1 VLKYKIVKGYILR
14 NGSNYYVLNN
24 LRNRFD
30 PIIEKVGRGFA
41 SLGFGPSFWTWVG
54 LGLSIISAIMFS
66 LHSPAIGVDYYT
78 ATFLG
83 SLFLLFAGFFD
94 IVDGAVARVTK
105 RTSALGGYLDS
116 VLDKVSEIIIFIGI
130 LIGSFTNPVLVLVA
144 LSLSMLVSYTRARG
158 EGLGVDLK
166 GKGIAE
172 RAERILIIVIL
183 GFIPFQDNISVA
195 LWIISIL
202 AAITVLERLK
212 VVSAKFG
219 APLFSLQTF
228 RDMSSR
234 NHEYEASSG
243 TVTSRL
249 NEPPTSLSKITKN
262 VNDYLDKPNDK
273 KMTTSNTYS
282 KPSSTATTTTTKTP
296 PPPPPPPSSTT
307 TKTPPPPPPP
317 PSSTKKAEFLDGT
330 DPNETG
336 RNVAHIIFDQEGEDE
351 IYKKFTKS
359 NTTSSTSG
367 STESDTSNT
376 TSSTSGSTES
386 DTSNT
391 TSSTSGST
399 ESDTSNTTSST
410 SGSTESGN
418 NNDTKPATQEDK
430 KPENNP

>member
-1 VLKYKIVKGYILR
+1 MEYTRKYKIVKGYILR

-66 LHSPAIGVDYYT
+66 LHSPAIGVDWYT

-94 IVDGAVARVTK
+94 VVDGAVARVTK

-172 RAERILIIVIL
+172 RAERILIVVIL
-183 GFIPFQDNISVA
+183 GFIPFQENISVA

-202 AAITVLERLK
+202 SAVTVLERLK
-212 VVSAKFG
+212 VVSTKLG
-219 APLFSLQTF
+219 TPLFSIQTF
-228 RDMSSR
+228 RDMTSR
-234 NHEYEASSG
+234 HHEHEVSSG
-243 TVTSRL
+243 TITSRL

-262 VNDYLDKPNDK
+262 VNDYLDKTDSK
-273 KMTTSNTYS
+273 KMTNPD
-282 KPSSTATTTTTKTP
+282 KPSSSTTTSTTTP
-296 PPPPPPPSSTT
+296 PPPPPPAP
-307 TKTPPPPPPP
+307 
-317 PSSTKKAEFLDGT
+317 KAQYLDKT

-336 RNVAHIIFDQEGEDE
+336 RNVAHIIFDDDGEDE
-351 IYKKFTKS
+351 VYKKFTKS
-359 NTTSSTSG
+359 NTASSSTSETDSG
-367 STESDTSNT
+367 SNDTAS
-376 TSSTSGSTES
+376 SSTSET
-386 DTSNT
+386 D
-391 TSSTSGST
+391 SGS
-399 ESDTSNTTSST
+399 
-410 SGSTESGN
+410 
-418 NNDTKPATQEDK
+418 NDITKDDK
-430 KPENNP
+430 KPENSQ

>member
-1 VLKYKIVKGYILR
+1 M
-14 NGSNYYVLNN
+14 LNN

-66 LHSPAIGVDYYT
+66 LHSPAIGVDWYT

-94 IVDGAVARVTK
+94 VVDGAVARVTK

-172 RAERILIIVIL
+172 RAERILIVVIL
-183 GFIPFQDNISVA
+183 GFIPFQENISVA

-202 AAITVLERLK
+202 SAITVLERLK
-212 VVSAKFG
+212 VVSTKLG
-219 APLFSLQTF
+219 TPLFSAQTF
-228 RDMSSR
+228 RDMTSR
-234 NHEYEASSG
+234 SHEHEVSSG
-243 TVTSRL
+243 TITSRL

-262 VNDYLDKPNDK
+262 VNDYLEKTDSKKMITSDKP
-273 KMTTSNTYS
+273 S
-282 KPSSTATTTTTKTP
+282 TTTTASTTTP
-296 PPPPPPPSSTT
+296 PPPPKASSTT
-307 TKTPPPPPPP
+307 TPPPPPKASSTTTPP
-317 PSSTKKAEFLDGT
+317 PPPKASSTTTPPPPPAPKAQYLDKT

-336 RNVAHIIFDQEGEDE
+336 RNVAQIIFEDEGEDE

-359 NTTSSTSG
+359 NTASSSTS
-367 STESDTSNT
+367 ESDSAGNGTGF
-376 TSSTSGSTES
+376 SSTSES
-386 DTSNT
+386 DSA
-391 TSSTSGST
+391 
-399 ESDTSNTTSST
+399 
-410 SGSTESGN
+410 GN
-418 NNDTKPATQEDK
+418 DATKDEK
-430 KPENNP
+430 KPESSQ

>member
-1 VLKYKIVKGYILR
+1 
-14 NGSNYYVLNN
+14 
-24 LRNRFD
+24 
-30 PIIEKVGRGFA
+30 
-41 SLGFGPSFWTWVG
+41 
-54 LGLSIISAIMFS
+54 
-66 LHSPAIGVDYYT
+66 
-78 ATFLG
+78 
-83 SLFLLFAGFFD
+83 
-94 IVDGAVARVTK
+94 
-105 RTSALGGYLDS
+105 LGGYLDS

-144 LSLSMLVSYTRARG
+144 LSLSLLVSYTRARG

-219 APLFSLQTF
+219 TPLFSLQTF

-273 KMTTSNTYS
+273 KMTTSSTYS
-282 KPSSTATTTTTKTP
+282 KPSSTTTTATTKTP
-296 PPPPPPPSSTT
+296 PPPPPPPSSTAT

-351 IYKKFTKS
+351 IYKKFTTS
-359 NTTSSTSG
+359 NTASSTSG
-367 STESDTSNT
+367 NTESDTSNT
-376 TSSTSGSTES
+376 ASSTSGNTES

-391 TSSTSGST
+391 ASSTSGNT
-399 ESDTSNTTSST
+399 ESD
-410 SGSTESGN
+410 N
-418 NNDTKPATQEDK
+418 NNDTKPETKEDK
-430 KPENNP
+430 KPENNS

>member
-1 VLKYKIVKGYILR
+1 MLKYKIVKGYILR

-30 PIIEKVGRGFA
+30 PIIEKIGRGFA

-219 APLFSLQTF
+219 TPLFSLQTF

-273 KMTTSNTYS
+273 KMTSSSTYS
-282 KPSSTATTTTTKTP
+282 KPSSTTTTTTTTTTKTP
-296 PPPPPPPSSTT
+296 PPPPSTAT

-359 NTTSSTSG
+359 NTASSTSG
-367 STESDTSNT
+367 NTESS
-376 TSSTSGSTES
+376 
-386 DTSNT
+386 
-391 TSSTSGST
+391 
-399 ESDTSNTTSST
+399 
-410 SGSTESGN
+410 N
-418 NNDTKPATQEDK
+418 NNDTKPATKEDK
-430 KPENNP
+430 KPENNS

>member
-1 VLKYKIVKGYILR
+1 MLKYKIVKGYILR

-219 APLFSLQTF
+219 TPLFSLQTF

-234 NHEYEASSG
+234 NHEYESSSG

-282 KPSSTATTTTTKTP
+282 KPSSTTTTTTTTKTP
-296 PPPPPPPSSTT
+296 PPPPPPPQPSSTT
-307 TKTPPPPPPP
+307 TKTPPPQ
-317 PSSTKKAEFLDGT
+317 PSSTTTKKAEFLDGT

-351 IYKKFTKS
+351 VYKKFTKS
-359 NTTSSTSG
+359 NTASNTSSN
-367 STESDTSNT
+367 TEGDTSNT
-376 TSSTSGSTES
+376 ASNTSSNTEG
-386 DTSNT
+386 DNH
-391 TSSTSGST
+391 
-399 ESDTSNTTSST
+399 
-410 SGSTESGN
+410 
-418 NNDTKPATQEDK
+418 NDTKPATNEDK
-430 KPENNP
+430 KPENNS

>member
-1 VLKYKIVKGYILR
+1 M
-14 NGSNYYVLNN
+14 LNN

-66 LHSPAIGVDYYT
+66 LHSPAIGVDWYT

-116 VLDKVSEIIIFIGI
+116 VLDKVSEIIVFIGI

-144 LSLSMLVSYTRARG
+144 LSLSLLVSYTRARG

-172 RAERILIIVIL
+172 RAERVLIIVIL
-183 GFIPFQDNISVA
+183 GFIPFQENISVA

-202 AAITVLERLK
+202 AAVTVLERLK
-212 VVSAKFG
+212 IVSTKFG
-219 APLFSLQTF
+219 TPLFSAQTF
-228 RDMSSR
+228 RDMTSR

-243 TVTSRL
+243 TITSRL

-262 VNDYLDKPNDK
+262 VNDYLDKPDNK
-273 KMTTSNTYS
+273 KMTTPDKSS
-282 KPSSTATTTTTKTP
+282 KSSTTATSPPPSSSTTTKA
-296 PPPPPPPSSTT
+296 PPPPPPSSSTT
-307 TKTPPPPPPP
+307 TKAPPPPP
-317 PSSTKKAEFLDGT
+317 PSSSTTTKA
-330 DPNETG
+330 PPPPPP
-336 RNVAHIIFDQEGEDE
+336 
-351 IYKKFTKS
+351 S
-359 NTTSSTSG
+359 SST
-367 STESDTSNT
+367 T
-376 TSSTSGSTES
+376 T
-386 DTSNT
+386 
-391 TSSTSGST
+391 
-399 ESDTSNTTSST
+399 
-410 SGSTESGN
+410 
-418 NNDTKPATQEDK
+418 KA
-430 KPENNP
+430 

>member
-1 VLKYKIVKGYILR
+1 MKYKIVKGYILR

-219 APLFSLQTF
+219 TPLFSLQTF

-234 NHEYEASSG
+234 NHEYESSSG

-282 KPSSTATTTTTKTP
+282 KPSSTTTTTTTTKTP
-296 PPPPPPPSSTT
+296 PPPPPPPQPSSTT
-307 TKTPPPPPPP
+307 
-317 PSSTKKAEFLDGT
+317 TKKAEFLDGT

-351 IYKKFTKS
+351 VYKKFTKS
-359 NTTSSTSG
+359 NTASNTSSN
-367 STESDTSNT
+367 TEGDNH
-376 TSSTSGSTES
+376 
-386 DTSNT
+386 
-391 TSSTSGST
+391 
-399 ESDTSNTTSST
+399 
-410 SGSTESGN
+410 
-418 NNDTKPATQEDK
+418 NDTKPATNEDK
-430 KPENNP
+430 KPENNS

>member
-1 VLKYKIVKGYILR
+1 M
-14 NGSNYYVLNN
+14 LNN

-66 LHSPAIGVDYYT
+66 LHSPAIGVDWYT

-83 SLFLLFAGFFD
+83 SLFLLLAGFFD
-94 IVDGAVARVTK
+94 VVDGAVARVTK

-116 VLDKVSEIIIFIGI
+116 VLDKVSEIIIFTGI

-144 LSLSMLVSYTRARG
+144 LSLSLLVSYTRARG

-172 RAERILIIVIL
+172 RAERIIIIVIL
-183 GFIPFQDNISVA
+183 GFIPFQENISVA

-212 VVSAKFG
+212 IVSTKFG
-219 APLFSLQTF
+219 TPLFSVQTF
-228 RDMSSR
+228 KDMSSR

-243 TVTSRL
+243 TITSRI

-262 VNDYLDKPNDK
+262 VNDYLEKPDNK
-273 KMTTSNTYS
+273 KMTTPDKTS
-282 KPSSTATTTTTKTP
+282 KSSSTTTTTTTSPPPPPSSTTTKTP
-296 PPPPPPPSSTT
+296 PPPPSSTTTKTPPPPPPPSSTT

-317 PSSTKKAEFLDGT
+317 SSTTPKAQYLDQT

-336 RNVAHIIFDQEGEDE
+336 RNLADIIFGLEQEGEDE
-351 IYKKFTKS
+351 IYKKFTKKITDS
-359 NTTSSTSG
+359 GKNDTASSSSSETDSGKNDTASSSSSETDSGKNETTKSSTQ
-367 STESDTSNT
+367 D
-376 TSSTSGSTES
+376 
-386 DTSNT
+386 
-391 TSSTSGST
+391 
-399 ESDTSNTTSST
+399 
-410 SGSTESGN
+410 
-418 NNDTKPATQEDK
+418 DK
-430 KPENNP
+430 KSENSQ

>member
-1 VLKYKIVKGYILR
+1 MKYKIVKGYILR

-219 APLFSLQTF
+219 TPLFSLQTF

-234 NHEYEASSG
+234 NHEYESSSG

-282 KPSSTATTTTTKTP
+282 KPSSTTTTTTTTKTP
-296 PPPPPPPSSTT
+296 PPPPQPSSTT
-307 TKTPPPPPPP
+307 
-317 PSSTKKAEFLDGT
+317 TKKAEFLDGT

-336 RNVAHIIFDQEGEDE
+336 RNVAHIIFDQEGDDE
-351 IYKKFTKS
+351 VYKKFTKS
-359 NTTSSTSG
+359 NTASNTSSN
-367 STESDTSNT
+367 TEGDTSNT
-376 TSSTSGSTES
+376 ASNTSSNTEG
-386 DTSNT
+386 DNY
-391 TSSTSGST
+391 
-399 ESDTSNTTSST
+399 
-410 SGSTESGN
+410 
-418 NNDTKPATQEDK
+418 NDTKPATNEDK
-430 KPENNP
+430 KPENNS

>member
-1 VLKYKIVKGYILR
+1 M
-14 NGSNYYVLNN
+14 LNN

-66 LHSPAIGVDYYT
+66 LHSPAIGVDWYT

-144 LSLSMLVSYTRARG
+144 LSLSLLVSYTRARG

-183 GFIPFQDNISVA
+183 GFIPFQENISVA

-202 AAITVLERLK
+202 AAVTVLERLK
-212 VVSAKFG
+212 IVSTKFG
-219 APLFSLQTF
+219 TPLFSAQTF
-228 RDMSSR
+228 KDMSSR

-243 TVTSRL
+243 TITSRL

-262 VNDYLDKPNDK
+262 VNDYLDKPDNK
-273 KMTTSNTYS
+273 KMTTPDKSS
-282 KPSSTATTTTTKTP
+282 KSSTTATSP
-296 PPPPPPPSSTT
+296 PPPSTPPPPSSSTT
-307 TKTPPPPPPP
+307 TKAPPP
-317 PSSTKKAEFLDGT
+317 PSTPTTTSPSSSTTTKAQFLDKT
-330 DPNETG
+330 DPNEIGEMLLILFLTKKVRMRFI
-336 RNVAHIIFDQEGEDE
+336 RNLQRVIRHQAHPVIQMETIVIRHQAHPVIQMET
-351 IYKKFTKS
+351 ITIRHQAHPV
-359 NTTSSTSG
+359 NTDGGKNKT
-367 STESDTSNT
+367 
-376 TSSTSGSTES
+376 
-386 DTSNT
+386 
-391 TSSTSGST
+391 
-399 ESDTSNTTSST
+399 
-410 SGSTESGN
+410 
-418 NNDTKPATQEDK
+418 TKPATTDEK
-430 KPENNP
+430 KSENNQ

>member
-1 VLKYKIVKGYILR
+1 M
-14 NGSNYYVLNN
+14 LNN

-66 LHSPAIGVDYYT
+66 LHSPAIGVDWYT

-83 SLFLLFAGFFD
+83 SLFLLLAGFFD
-94 IVDGAVARVTK
+94 VVDGAVARVTK

-144 LSLSMLVSYTRARG
+144 LSLSLLVSYTRARG

-172 RAERILIIVIL
+172 RAERIIIIVIL
-183 GFIPFQDNISVA
+183 GFIPFQENISVA

-202 AAITVLERLK
+202 AAVTVLERLK
-212 VVSAKFG
+212 IVSTKFG
-219 APLFSLQTF
+219 TPLFSVQTF

-243 TVTSRL
+243 TITSRI

-262 VNDYLDKPNDK
+262 VNDYLEKPDNK
-273 KMTTSNTYS
+273 KMTTPDKTS
-282 KPSSTATTTTTKTP
+282 KS
-296 PPPPPPPSSTT
+296 SSTT
-307 TKTPPPPPPP
+307 TTPRQHHHHHHHHQQPQKLHHLHHHHHQQPQKPHHHHHLHHQQPL
-317 PSSTKKAEFLDGT
+317 KAQYLDKT

-336 RNVAHIIFDQEGEDE
+336 RNLANIIFDEQEGEDE

-359 NTTSSTSG
+359 NTASSS
-367 STESDTSNT
+367 
-376 TSSTSGSTES
+376 
-386 DTSNT
+386 
-391 TSSTSGST
+391 
-399 ESDTSNTTSST
+399 
-410 SGSTESGN
+410 SGN
-418 NNDTKPATQEDK
+418 TDRRQ
-430 KPENNP
+430 

>member
-1 VLKYKIVKGYILR
+1 MKYKIVKGYILR

-219 APLFSLQTF
+219 TPLFSLQTF

-234 NHEYEASSG
+234 NHEYESSSG

-282 KPSSTATTTTTKTP
+282 KPSSTTTTTTTTKTP
-296 PPPPPPPSSTT
+296 PPPPQPSSTT
-307 TKTPPPPPPP
+307 TKTPPPQ
-317 PSSTKKAEFLDGT
+317 PSSTTTKKAEFLDGT

-351 IYKKFTKS
+351 VYKKFTKS
-359 NTTSSTSG
+359 NTASNTSSN
-367 STESDTSNT
+367 TEGDTSNT
-376 TSSTSGSTES
+376 ASNTSSNTEG

-391 TSSTSGST
+391 ASNTSSNT
-399 ESDTSNTTSST
+399 EGDNH
-410 SGSTESGN
+410 
-418 NNDTKPATQEDK
+418 NDTKPATNEDK
-430 KPENNP
+430 KPENNS

>member
-1 VLKYKIVKGYILR
+1 M
-14 NGSNYYVLNN
+14 LNN
-24 LRNRFD
+24 LINRFD

-66 LHSPAIGVDYYT
+66 LHSPAIGVDWYT

-83 SLFLLFAGFFD
+83 SLFLLLAGFFD
-94 IVDGAVARVTK
+94 VVDGAVARVTK

-116 VLDKVSEIIIFIGI
+116 VLDKVSEIIIFTGI

-144 LSLSMLVSYTRARG
+144 LSLSLLVSYTRARG

-172 RAERILIIVIL
+172 RAERIIIIVIL
-183 GFIPFQDNISVA
+183 GFIPFQENISVA

-212 VVSAKFG
+212 IVSTKFG
-219 APLFSLQTF
+219 TPLFSVQTF
-228 RDMSSR
+228 KDMSSR

-243 TVTSRL
+243 TITSRI

-262 VNDYLDKPNDK
+262 VNDYLEKPDNK
-273 KMTTSNTYS
+273 KMTTPDKTS
-282 KPSSTATTTTTKTP
+282 KSSSTTSSSTTTTTTTSP
-296 PPPPPPPSSTT
+296 PPPPSTTTTTTTSPPPPPPSSA
-307 TKTPPPPPPP
+307 P
-317 PSSTKKAEFLDGT
+317 KAQYLDQT

-336 RNVAHIIFDQEGEDE
+336 RNLADIIFGLEQEGEDE

-359 NTTSSTSG
+359 NTASSSSSETDSGKNDTVSSSSSETDSGKNETTKSSTQ
-367 STESDTSNT
+367 D
-376 TSSTSGSTES
+376 
-386 DTSNT
+386 
-391 TSSTSGST
+391 
-399 ESDTSNTTSST
+399 
-410 SGSTESGN
+410 
-418 NNDTKPATQEDK
+418 DK
-430 KPENNP
+430 KSENSQ